1 MRREQFLL
9 LMNENYHNV
18 LRVFFLAVFNIV
30 NNIDVDETR
39 QMIEQYKRENKDQIN
54 KGRNKKVFVKSIF
67 GDFGT
72 FVCVK

>member
-1 MRREQFLL
+1 
-9 LMNENYHNV
+9 MNENYHNV

-54 KGRNKKVFVKSIF
+54 KGRNKKVFVKSIL

-72 FVCVK
+72 YVCVK

>member
-1 MRREQFLL
+1 M
-9 LMNENYHNV
+9 
-18 LRVFFLAVFNIV
+18 

-54 KGRNKKVFVKSIF
+54 KGRNKKVFVKSIL